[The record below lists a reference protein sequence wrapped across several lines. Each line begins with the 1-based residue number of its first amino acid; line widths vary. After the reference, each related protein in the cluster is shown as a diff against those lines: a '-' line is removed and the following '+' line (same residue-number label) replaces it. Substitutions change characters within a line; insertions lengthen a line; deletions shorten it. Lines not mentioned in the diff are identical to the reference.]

1 MFDPDIHLDVL
12 TVSLLAETGVD
23 PAAASEVIAED
34 RAIRCPDREQVLPDR
49 EAAFLDVV
57 MPTESTL
64 RKTAPAAIPGPARRP
79 AK

>member
-34 RAIRCPDREQVLPDR
+34 RAIRCPDRDRVLPDR
-49 EAAFLDVV
+49 GAAFLDVA
-57 MPTESTL
+57 MPPDGVPCGASV
-64 RKTAPAAIPGPARRP
+64 IPSPSRRQ
-79 AK
+79 ADWS

>member
-12 TVSLLAETGVD
+12 TVSLLAEVGVD

-34 RAIRCPDREQVLPDR
+34 RAIRGPDREQVLPDR
-49 EAAFLDVV
+49 GGAFLDVL
-57 MPTESTL
+57 MPTESAMSG
-64 RKTAPAAIPGPARRP
+64 TASAATPGPARRP